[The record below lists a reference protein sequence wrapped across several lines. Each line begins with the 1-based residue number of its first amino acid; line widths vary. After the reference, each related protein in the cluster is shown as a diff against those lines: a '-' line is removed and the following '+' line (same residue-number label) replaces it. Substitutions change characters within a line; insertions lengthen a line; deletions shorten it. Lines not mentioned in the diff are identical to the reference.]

1 MNTVSGREIHTQA
14 RVLTLFNEVLGY
26 HYLGNWQERQDNTN
40 IDKGL
45 LTDWLSSRG
54 HDAAVIAKVL
64 HELEKA
70 AAFGGTKTLVDAN
83 REVYELLRYGV
94 KIQGDVGE
102 HRMTVWLINWENPF
116 TNKFGIAEEVTV
128 KGEQIKRPDLVLYIN
143 GIAIGVLELKR
154 STVSVSE
161 GIRQNLTNQ
170 REDFIERFFATVQFV
185 MAGSETQGLHYS
197 VIKTPEKH
205 WLRWK
210 ETDAHPAAGDNFLLR
225 EISQVCNKA
234 RMLEI
239 LHDFI
244 VFDAG
249 TKKICR
255 HNQFFGV
262 KAAQERVRRREGG
275 IIWHTQGSG
284 KSLTMVWLTKW
295 IRENIPD
302 ARVLIITDRIELD
315 EQIKAVFS
323 RTDDNV
329 YHTSSRDDLLRV
341 LRDSSERLICSLI
354 HKFGSSEE
362 TNDSHIEEYA
372 DELQRNLPT
381 DFRANGEFFVF
392 VDECHRTQSGKLHR
406 AMKKLLPDAVLIG
419 FTGTPLLKAD
429 KQRSIEIFGPYIHT
443 YKYDEAVQDEV
454 VLDLRYEARNIDQDI
469 TSQERIDEFFES
481 KTRGLTDAAKAQLK
495 QRWGTLLNVESSRER
510 LKKIVA
516 DIVVDMDTRD
526 RLKSGRGNAM
536 LVANSIY
543 SACRLYDLFQETPLK
558 GKCAVVTSY
567 RPTVASIATEETGE
581 GLTDR
586 QQEYNTYRSMLAAH
600 FDEPEDTAMHKGDQ
614 FEQEVKKLFIE
625 SPEKMK
631 LLIVVDKLLTGF
643 DAPPA
648 TYLYIDQ
655 KRQDHSL
662 FQAICRVNRLDTEDK
677 EYGYIID
684 YKDLFRSLKQ
694 AITDYT
700 GEAFENYDAEDVAGL
715 LKNRL
720 EKGKERL
727 DDAREKIKALCE
739 PVTPPRDTAAYIRY
753 FCGDVSGDVN
763 QLKANEQ
770 KRIDLYQLT
779 AAFVRAYASLA
790 NDMRAAGYSS
800 AETREIKTE
809 VTHYENVRQE
819 IKLASGDYVDLKVYE
834 PHMRHL
840 LDTYIRAEESETL
853 STFDDIP
860 LVQLLVENGIEATIE
875 LLPEG
880 IRRDETAV
888 AATIENNI
896 RRLIVDR
903 SEINPR
909 YYEEMSRL
917 LDELIQQ
924 QKEGTMDYREYL
936 SGVTN
941 LSRSMIGSETQPYYP
956 VSINTGALR
965 ALFDNIVEVPE
976 EHREAV
982 AIALDRAVCEAR
994 TDDWRGHVFRE
1005 RRIRNAIAKVISDEF
1020 SDYDLDV
1027 DTIFR
1032 LVENQNDY

>member
-1 MNTVSGREIHTQA
+1 M
-14 RVLTLFNEVLGY
+14 
-26 HYLGNWQERQDNTN
+26 
-40 IDKGL
+40 
-45 LTDWLSSRG
+45 
-54 HDAAVIAKVL
+54 
-64 HELEKA
+64 
-70 AAFGGTKTLVDAN
+70 
-83 REVYELLRYGV
+83 
-94 KIQGDVGE
+94 
-102 HRMTVWLINWENPF
+102 
-116 TNKFGIAEEVTV
+116 
-128 KGEQIKRPDLVLYIN
+128 KRTI
-143 GIAIGVLELKR
+143 
-154 STVSVSE
+154 VSVSE
-161 GIRQNLTNQ
+161 GIRQNLNNQ
-170 REDFIERFFATVQFV
+170 KSEFIGWFFTTVQLV
-185 MAGSETQGLHYS
+185 MAGSESQGLRYG
-197 VIKTPEKH
+197 VIETPEKY

-210 ETDAHPAAGDNFLLR
+210 ETEADPAAGYNLLLR
-225 EISQVCNKA
+225 ELSQLCNKE
-234 RMLEI
+234 RLLEI
-239 LHDFI
+239 LNNFI

-262 KAAQERVRRREGG
+262 KAAQENIRRREGG

-284 KSLTMVWLTKW
+284 KSLTMVWLAKW

-323 RTDDNV
+323 RTDDNA

-341 LRDSSERLICSLI
+341 LRDSSEQLICSLI

-362 TNDSHIEEYA
+362 TDDSHIEDYA

-381 DFRANGEFFVF
+381 DFRAKGEFFVF

-406 AMKKLLPDAVLIG
+406 AMKTLLPDAVLIG
-419 FTGTPLLKAD
+419 FTGTPLLKDD
-429 KQRSIEIFGPYIHT
+429 KQRSIETFGPYIHT

-495 QRWGTLLNVESSRER
+495 RRWGTLLNVESSRER

-536 LVANSIY
+536 LVANSIH
-543 SACRLYDLFQETPLK
+543 SACRFYDLFQETPLK

-677 EYGYIID
+677 EYGYIVD

-739 PVTPPRDTAAYIRY
+739 PVVPPRDTAAYIRY
-753 FCGDVSGDVN
+753 FCGDVSGNVR

-779 AAFVRAYASLA
+779 AAFVRAYANLA
-790 NDMRAAGYSS
+790 NDMSAAGYSS

-819 IKLASGDYVDLKVYE
+819 IKLASGDYVDLRVYE
-834 PHMRHL
+834 PDMRHL

-860 LVQLLVENGIEATIE
+860 LVQLLVENGIEAAIA

-880 IRRDETAV
+880 IRRDAAAV

-924 QKEGTMDYREYL
+924 QRQGAMDYREYL
-936 SGVTN
+936 SGVTS
-941 LSRSMIGSETQPYYP
+941 LSRSMIGSEMQPYYP

-976 EHREAV
+976 EHRETV
-982 AIALDRAVCEAR
+982 AIALDRAIREAR

-1005 RRIRNAIAKVISDEF
+1005 RRIRNAIARVISDEF

-1027 DTIFR
+1027 DAIFR